1 MMWLPRTD
9 RSLVGRWWW
18 TIDRV
23 TLFALMLLI
32 VVGFVLT
39 LAASPSVAARLG
51 QDQFYFFQR
60 QLVFLAPALS
70 VIFVVSLAPLAWIRR
85 LALLGLAGAYV
96 VMVLTL
102 FSSQE
107 IKGAHRWLFVH
118 GLSIQPSEFVKPCF
132 AVVAGWALAEAR
144 RGGSWLW
151 YLFAV
156 GLWVVITGV
165 LFLQPDVGMAVV
177 VTVVFGAQLFIAG
190 LPMVLVGVGLCLAV
204 LGGAAAYSLLPHV
217 ASRVDRFLDPSG
229 GGDNYQIERAM
240 EAFQAGGL
248 FGRGPGDGAVKSIL
262 PDAHTDFVFAVA
274 GEEYGFI
281 ACLLILLL
289 FAFIVYRGLGRVL
302 GENNLFVI
310 LAGTGLITQFGL
322 QAVINMGVNLRLMPT
337 KGMTLPFISYGG
349 SSLLALA
356 LGMGMLLALTRRR
369 PSVGEAER

>member
-1 MMWLPRTD
+1 MWLPRTD

-23 TLFALMLLI
+23 TLFALMMLI

-39 LAASPSVAARLG
+39 LAASPPVAARLG
-51 QDQFYFFQR
+51 QDQFHFFRR
-60 QLVFLAPALS
+60 QLIFLLPAL
-70 VIFVVSLAPLAWIRR
+70 VVVFAVSLAPIAGIRR
-85 LALLGLAGAYV
+85 LALLGLAGSFAL
-96 VMVLTL
+96 MVLTL
-102 FSSQE
+102 FSGQE
-107 IKGAHRWLFVH
+107 IKGAHRWFYIA

-132 AVVAGWALAEAR
+132 AVVGGWLLAEAR
-144 RGGSWLW
+144 RGGSWTGYPVAVALW
-151 YLFAV
+151 AAIV
-156 GLWVVITGV
+156 GV

-177 VTVVFGAQLFIAG
+177 VTAVFGAQLFIAG
-190 LPMVLVGVGLCLAV
+190 LPMVLVGAALCLAV

-248 FGRGPGDGAVKSIL
+248 FGRGPGDGAVKQIL

-274 GEEYGFI
+274 GEEYGF
-281 ACLLILLL
+281 AVCLLILAL
-289 FAFIVYRGLGRVL
+289 FAFIVFRGLGRVL
-302 GENNLFVI
+302 AESNLFVI

-369 PSVGEAER
+369 PSVGETE

>member
-1 MMWLPRTD
+1 MWLPRTD

-23 TLFALMLLI
+23 TLFALMMLI

-39 LAASPSVAARLG
+39 LAASPPVATRLN
-51 QDQFYFFQR
+51 QDQFHFFRR
-60 QLVFLAPALS
+60 QLVFLLPAL
-70 VIFVVSLAPLAWIRR
+70 VVVFAVSLAPLAGIRR
-85 LALLGLAGAYV
+85 LALAGLVAAFV
-96 VMVLTL
+96 LMVMTL
-102 FSSQE
+102 FSGQE
-107 IKGAHRWLFVH
+107 IKGAHRWLYLL

-132 AVVAGWALAEAR
+132 AVVAGWLLAEAR
-144 RGGSWLW
+144 RGALWLGYPIAALIW
-151 YLFAV
+151 TAIV
-156 GLWVVITGV
+156 GV

-177 VTVVFGAQLFIAG
+177 VTAVFGAQLFIAG
-190 LPMVLVGVGLCLAV
+190 LPMLLVGAALCLAV

-274 GEEYGFI
+274 GEEYGFA
-281 ACLLILLL
+281 ACLLILAL
-289 FAFIVYRGLGRVL
+289 FAFIVFRGLGRVL
-302 GENNLFVI
+302 AESNLFVI

-369 PSVGEAER
+369 PRVGEAE

>member
-1 MMWLPRTD
+1 MWLPRTD

-23 TLFALMLLI
+23 TLFALMMLI

-39 LAASPSVAARLG
+39 LAASPPVATRLN
-51 QDQFYFFQR
+51 QDQFHFFRR
-60 QLVFLAPALS
+60 QLVFLLPAL
-70 VIFVVSLAPLAWIRR
+70 VVVFAVSLAPLAGIRR
-85 LALLGLAGAYV
+85 LALAGLAAAFV
-96 VMVLTL
+96 LMVMTL
-102 FSSQE
+102 FSGQE
-107 IKGAHRWLFVH
+107 IKGAHRWLYML

-132 AVVAGWALAEAR
+132 AVVAGWLLAEAR
-144 RGGSWLW
+144 RGAFWLGYPIAALIW
-151 YLFAV
+151 TA
-156 GLWVVITGV
+156 IIGV

-177 VTVVFGAQLFIAG
+177 VTAVFGAQLFIAG
-190 LPMVLVGVGLCLAV
+190 LPMLLVGAALCLAV

-274 GEEYGFI
+274 GEEYGFA
-281 ACLLILLL
+281 ACLLILAL
-289 FAFIVYRGLGRVL
+289 FAFIVFRGLGRVL
-302 GENNLFVI
+302 AESNLFVM

-369 PSVGEAER
+369 PRVGEAE